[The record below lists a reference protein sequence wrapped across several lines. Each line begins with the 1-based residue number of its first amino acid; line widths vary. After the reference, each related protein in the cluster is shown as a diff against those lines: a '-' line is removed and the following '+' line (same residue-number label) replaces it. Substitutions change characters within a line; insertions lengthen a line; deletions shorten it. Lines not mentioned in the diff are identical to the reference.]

1 MSISTAISSGLSGM
15 QSSQRALDV
24 SARNV
29 ATESLQAIGAPA
41 QGAPAESG
49 SVTLSAQGL
58 ALAGNSGG
66 GGDLATDMV
75 NSLVY
80 KNAFQLS
87 AKVVQAGDATLGS
100 LLDIR
105 A

>member
-66 GGDLATDMV
+66 GDLATDMV

>member
-29 ATESLQAIGAPA
+29 ATESLQSINAPV
-41 QGAPAESG
+41 QSTPAESG

-58 ALAGNSGG
+58 ALAGNSG

>member
-24 SARNV
+24 SAHNI
-29 ATESLQAIGAPA
+29 ANGSLQSIAAPNTSA
-41 QGAPAESG
+41 AAGG
-49 SVTLSAQGL
+49 VTLSAQGL

-66 GGDLATDMV
+66 GDLATEIV

>member
-24 SARNV
+24 SARNI
-29 ATESLQAIGAPA
+29 ANGSLQSIAAPNTNA
-41 QGAPAESG
+41 SSAAGG
-49 SVTLSAQGL
+49 VTLSAQGL

-66 GGDLATDMV
+66 GDLATEMV

>member
-1 MSISTAISSGLSGM
+1 MSGM

-24 SARNV
+24 SARNI
-29 ATESLQAIGAPA
+29 ANESLQSIAAPA
-41 QGAPAESG
+41 SNTPAAAG
-49 SVTLSAQGL
+49 TSVTLSAQGL

-66 GGDLATDMV
+66 GDLATDMV
-75 NSLVY
+75 NALVY

>member
-15 QSSQRALDV
+15 QSSQRALNV
-24 SARNV
+24 SARNI
-29 ATESLQAIGAPA
+29 ATESLQSIGAPA
-41 QGAPAESG
+41 PSAPG
-49 SVTLSAQGL
+49 GTSVTLSAQGL
-58 ALAGNSGG
+58 ALAGGSGD

>member
-1 MSISTAISSGLSGM
+1 MSISTALGSGLSGM

-24 SARNV
+24 SARNI
-29 ATESLQAIGAPA
+29 ATGSLRSIGAPA
-41 QGAPAESG
+41 QGAPAAG
-49 SVTLSAQGL
+49 TAVTLSAQGL
-58 ALAGNSGG
+58 ALAGDSG

-75 NSLVY
+75 DSLVY
-80 KNAFQLS
+80 KNAFELS

>member
-24 SARNV
+24 SARNI
-29 ATESLQAIGAPA
+29 ANGSLQSIAAPNTSA
-41 QGAPAESG
+41 TAGT

-66 GGDLATDMV
+66 GDLATEMV

-87 AKVVQAGDATLGS
+87 AKVVQAGDATFGS